1 MKKKTIKRILLIVL
15 GIFGLIIVSI
25 PLTIWLAFGPIHS
38 SGEIQISEKIKLEYK
53 ETYNGDFAGEFYDVS
68 FKGNDSIIG
77 FHTFHNMDWAEHC
90 LVDSLRG
97 RTFLFMAD
105 STLDKKRLN
114 GYYLISFEPG
124 FQNIIDTVFNE
135 TEKFNYQDKMKEII
149 KKH

>member
-1 MKKKTIKRILLIVL
+1 MKKKTIKRILLIVF

-38 SGEIQISEKIKLEYK
+38 SGEIQVTEKIKLEYS
-53 ETYNGDFAGEFYDVS
+53 ETYNGDFAGEFYEVS
-68 FKGNDSIIG
+68 FKENDSIIG
-77 FHTFHNMDWAEHC
+77 YYTFHNMDWADHY
-90 LVDSLRG
+90 LVDSLSD

-135 TEKFNYQDKMKEII
+135 TEKFNPQDIMKEII